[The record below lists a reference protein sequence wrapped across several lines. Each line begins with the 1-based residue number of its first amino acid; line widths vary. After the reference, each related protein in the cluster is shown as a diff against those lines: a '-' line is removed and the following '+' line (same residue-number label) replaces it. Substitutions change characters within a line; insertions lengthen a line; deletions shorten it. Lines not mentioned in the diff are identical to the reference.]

1 MLHNHLYQM
10 VIKRLLEVP
19 QTRINTGFLKHFKLF
34 KLAPARNIL
43 NSFAYEIWLR
53 LFGLLSL
60 FRRHGLSDFLLPFCC
75 HNKLL
80 HYTFR
85 TRQTEN
91 LKCIRSNS
99 CAVIIRFTLL
109 KNGSLVSMGES
120 FASIIAYTTSN
131 SLD

>member
-1 MLHNHLYQM
+1 MGAIN
-10 VIKRLLEVP
+10 LLSNGESENQKPSVYAGLR
-19 QTRINTGFLKHFKLF
+19 TLISTFCLF
-34 KLAPARNIL
+34 PLAPAGNIL